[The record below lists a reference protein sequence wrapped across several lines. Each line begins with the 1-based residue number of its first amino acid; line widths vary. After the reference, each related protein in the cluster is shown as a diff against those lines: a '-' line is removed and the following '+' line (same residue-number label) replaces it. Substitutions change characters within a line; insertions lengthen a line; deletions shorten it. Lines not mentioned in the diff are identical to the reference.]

1 MLFGVIVGLAAAWFL
16 TMFQIDKLLIE
27 GITELFGKEIGIS
40 GYYTI
45 FAFIGLIGGAFKH
58 RR

>member
-1 MLFGVIVGLAAAWFL
+1 MLLGVIIGLIVAWIL
-16 TMFQIDKLLIE
+16 TMFEVDQLLIN
-27 GITELFGKEIGIS
+27 GITELFGKEIGVS